1 VVTTSIGITIIP
13 TDSVRSNVLTKNADL
28 AMYRAK
34 ERGRNTY
41 RYYSEDMNTQALR
54 RLETENELREAL
66 VNDEFE
72 LFYQPKVRLIDQKII
87 GVEALIRWHHPTRGM
102 VAPDQFI
109 GIAEET
115 GVIVEIGN
123 WVVRSAC
130 EAAQRFAR
138 RDGETIQVAVNISPR
153 QFRDPNLATTIRR
166 CIRESGIQ
174 AGQLELE
181 ITETMLMD
189 DAEAASMTIERLHEL
204 GLRIAID
211 DFGTGYSSLSYLKR
225 FPIDTIKVDRS
236 FVMDIP
242 HDADDMEITS
252 AVIAMA
258 HGLKLEVVA
267 EGIETAEQLEFLT
280 DHDCEY
286 GQGYYFSRPVPF
298 ADMEKLLDPAVSLLR
313 TPRKRSSPRLVSQ
326 PSAPARD

>member
-1 VVTTSIGITIIP
+1 
-13 TDSVRSNVLTKNADL
+13 
-28 AMYRAK
+28 
-34 ERGRNTY
+34 
-41 RYYSEDMNTQALR
+41 
-54 RLETENELREAL
+54 
-66 VNDEFE
+66 
-72 LFYQPKVRLIDQKII
+72 
-87 GVEALIRWHHPTRGM
+87 
-102 VAPDQFI
+102 
-109 GIAEET
+109 
-115 GVIVEIGN
+115 
-123 WVVRSAC
+123 
-130 EAAQRFAR
+130 
-138 RDGETIQVAVNISPR
+138 
-153 QFRDPNLATTIRR
+153 
-166 CIRESGIQ
+166 
-174 AGQLELE
+174 
-181 ITETMLMD
+181 
-189 DAEAASMTIERLHEL
+189 
-204 GLRIAID
+204 
-211 DFGTGYSSLSYLKR
+211 LSYLKR

-286 GQGYYFSRPVPF
+286 GQGYYFSRPVSF